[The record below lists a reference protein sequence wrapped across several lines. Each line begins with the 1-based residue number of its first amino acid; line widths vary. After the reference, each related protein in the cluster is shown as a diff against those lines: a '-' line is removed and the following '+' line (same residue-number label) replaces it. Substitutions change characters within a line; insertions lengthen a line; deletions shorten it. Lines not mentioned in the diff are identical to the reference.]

1 MRKISKYSRIFR
13 AGMLFFLPQ
22 LAYSPISHYYE
33 NRMGATIVEKIF
45 SLRCGQKVRAG
56 EVVMTPIDEAMIH
69 DITGPLAIRN
79 FSEMGGMRVFDPRK
93 VIMLFDH
100 QVPADSI
107 AAAENHAF
115 MRRFAKDQGIFNY
128 DIHEGICHQVV
139 MEKGLAAPGDIIV
152 GADSHTCMYGASGAF
167 ATGIGST
174 DMGFVLKFGALY
186 FRIPE
191 SIRIEVSGRFPW
203 RVGAKDLILAITR
216 DVGADGATYQ
226 ALEFTGETISSMG
239 MDGRMTCCNM
249 AIEMG
254 AKTGIVPPD
263 MMTYR
268 YFEGRRAIT
277 PVDLS
282 SDPDAVYAG
291 QRSYDVSELSPQ
303 VAIPHN
309 VDQAVPVEDVA
320 GTRVNQVFIGS
331 CTNGRY
337 EDLAEAA
344 EVLSDKMFSDSV
356 RVIII
361 PASRDEYLK
370 ALRAGL
376 IERFIS
382 AGALVEAPCC
392 GPCMGGAF
400 GLLAPGEVSLSTS
413 NRNFR
418 GRQGSTEASIY
429 LCSPATA
436 AASALYGEITDPRE
450 V

>member
-1 MRKISKYSRIFR
+1 
-13 AGMLFFLPQ
+13 
-22 LAYSPISHYYE
+22 
-33 NRMGATIVEKIF
+33 MGATVVEKIF
-45 SLRCGQKVRAG
+45 SSRCSRPVRAG
-56 EVVMTPIDEAMIH
+56 EVVMAPIDGAMIH

-79 FSEMGGMRVFDPRK
+79 FFQMGGTKVFNPRK

-107 AAAENHAF
+107 TAAENQAF
-115 MRRFAKDQGIFNY
+115 MRTFASEQGIHNY
-128 DIHEGICHQVV
+128 DIREGICHQVV
-139 MEKGLAAPGDIIV
+139 MEKGLAAPGEIIV

-186 FRIPE
+186 FRVPE
-191 SIRIEVSGRFPW
+191 SIRVDVTGRFSR
-203 RVGAKDLILAITR
+203 RVGPKDLILSIAHDI
-216 DVGADGATYQ
+216 GADGATYQ
-226 ALEFTGETISSMG
+226 AIEFGGETFESMG
-239 MDGRMTCCNM
+239 MEGRMTCCNM

-254 AKTGIVPPD
+254 AKAGIVPPD
-263 MMTYR
+263 RVTYA
-268 YFEGRRAIT
+268 YLEGRRAVS
-277 PVDLS
+277 PGDLS
-282 SDPDAVYAG
+282 PDPDARYVD
-291 QRSYDVSELSPQ
+291 RRMYDVTDLAPQ
-303 VAIPHN
+303 VAVPHN
-309 VDQAVPVEDVA
+309 VDLAVPVEDVA
-320 GTRVNQVFIGS
+320 GIRIDQVFIGS
-331 CTNGRY
+331 CTNGRF

-344 EVLSDKMFSDSV
+344 EVLSDNRFSDTV

-376 IERFIS
+376 IERFVT

-400 GLLAPGEVSLSTS
+400 GLLGPGEVSLSTS

-418 GRQGSTEASIY
+418 GRQGSTEAKVY

-436 AASALYGEITDPRE
+436 AASAIYGEITDPRE